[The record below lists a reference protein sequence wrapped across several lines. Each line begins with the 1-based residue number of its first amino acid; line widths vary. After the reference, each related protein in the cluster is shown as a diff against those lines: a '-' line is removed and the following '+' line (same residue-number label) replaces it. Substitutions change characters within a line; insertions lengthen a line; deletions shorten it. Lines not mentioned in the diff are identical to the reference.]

1 MANLQAKDGAGTSIF
16 IKATGTGTNADPF
29 STESRTNVLNFP
41 ASQPVTDVNIGTT
54 TDTAATTD
62 TGTFSL
68 IALVKRLLGKLP
80 TLVSGRFPVDGSGV
94 TQPISATTLPLPTGA
109 AVDTTLQAVR
119 DRMPAT
125 LGAKT
130 SAQSLAVTL
139 STDGVFAT
147 AFGAAVDAAAT
158 TDTAN
163 TGFVSLFKRIL
174 GKLPSALVNGRFV
187 VDATVRTAAN
197 NPLQYNAIGTTAGAN
212 IKNATG
218 VIYSLSCINLNAA
231 SRYVLLFN
239 KATAPAANDVP
250 VESFVVYPSG
260 GQLLLGQDYFSLNGL
275 DLSSGISWGISTTP
289 TLYTAATA
297 ADTIFTARY
306 L

>member
-1 MANLQAKDGAGTSIF
+1 MANLQAKDGVGTSIF
-16 IKATGTGTNADPF
+16 IKAIGTGTNADPF
-29 STESRTNVLNFP
+29 STENRTNILNFP

-125 LGAKT
+125 LGAQP

-139 STDGVFAT
+139 STDGAFAT
-147 AFGAAVDAAAT
+147 AFGSATDATAT

-163 TGFVSLFKRIL
+163 TGF
-174 GKLPSALVNGRFV
+174 AM
-187 VDATVRTAAN
+187 
-197 NPLQYNAIGTTAGAN
+197 
-212 IKNATG
+212 
-218 VIYSLSCINLNAA
+218 
-231 SRYVLLFN
+231 
-239 KATAPAANDVP
+239 
-250 VESFVVYPSG
+250 
-260 GQLLLGQDYFSLNGL
+260 
-275 DLSSGISWGISTTP
+275 
-289 TLYTAATA
+289 
-297 ADTIFTARY
+297 
-306 L
+306 

>member
-80 TLVSGRFPVDGSGV
+80 TLVSERFPVDGSGV

-125 LGAKT
+125 LGAQP

-139 STDGVFAT
+139 STDGAFAT
-147 AFGAAVDAAAT
+147 AFGAAADAAAT

-163 TGFVSLFKRIL
+163 TGFISLVKRIL

-187 VDATVRTAAN
+187 VDGSGVTQPVAQISNAATT
-197 NPLQYNAIGTTAGAN
+197 TTA
-212 IKNATG
+212 
-218 VIYSLSCINLNAA
+218 
-231 SRYVLLFN
+231 F
-239 KATAPAANDVP
+239 
-250 VESFVVYPSG
+250 
-260 GQLLLGQDYFSLNGL
+260 
-275 DLSSGISWGISTTP
+275 
-289 TLYTAATA
+289 TAATTSSA
-297 ADTIFTARY
+297 FSIVNRLALITCPIITGAPTLTLQVSLDGGTTWVNTTVTLASSATLSTVIEADSLARVSGALGLANAFRFSSTASITATLNVRSVTQ
-306 L
+306 